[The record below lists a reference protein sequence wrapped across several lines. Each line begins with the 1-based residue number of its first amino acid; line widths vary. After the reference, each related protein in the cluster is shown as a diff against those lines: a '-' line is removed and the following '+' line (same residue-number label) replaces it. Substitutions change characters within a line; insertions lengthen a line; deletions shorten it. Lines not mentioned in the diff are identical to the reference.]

1 MGIAIVLALAA
12 SFCTATSSVC
22 QRRGAITTAT
32 APGFDPWLVL
42 RLARRP
48 VWLLGI
54 ASMILG
60 FGFQLT
66 ALHFGPLALV
76 QPILALELL
85 LVFGYM
91 AVAGRHRLRVR
102 GREWLA
108 AAAMSVG
115 IGLFLGAAAPSG
127 GRLHAPAGAWLLA
140 GVVTCGV
147 VLIALAVAFG
157 MGRRPGTPPSR
168 RAAALGAATGISWGL
183 VAAII
188 KELSSH
194 LGNGVGAVFTT
205 WSVYALLA
213 VGAATMVLASQAL
226 AAGPLAASQPGFTVL
241 DPLTATL
248 LGTFLFAEH
257 LRTAP
262 VYLALQALALAII
275 VAGAAGL
282 SHSCLIRAD
291 DGFPPCLPPDGDPAA
306 AGAGTTPDRETLYA
320 GTSEERRRS

>member
-1 MGIAIVLALAA
+1 M
-12 SFCTATSSVC
+12 
-22 QRRGAITTAT
+22 TTAT
-32 APGFDPWLVL
+32 TPGFDPWLVF

-54 ASMILG
+54 GSMILG

-85 LVFGYM
+85 LVFAYM
-91 AVAGRHRLRVR
+91 AAAGRRRLRVR

-147 VLIALAVAFG
+147 VLLALAVAFG
-157 MGRRPGTPPSR
+157 MGRRPGASPSR
-168 RAAALGAATGISWGL
+168 RAAVLGAATGISWGL

-194 LGNGVGAVFTT
+194 LHGVGAVFST

-213 VGAATMVLASQAL
+213 VGAATMLLASQAL

-262 VYLALQALALAII
+262 VYLALQAVALAII

-282 SHSCLIRAD
+282 SHSCLIRGE
-291 DGFPPCLPPDGDPAA
+291 DGAPPCLPPASEPPDAQV
-306 AGAGTTPDRETLYA
+306 GTTPDQQTLYA
-320 GTSEERRRS
+320 GTSQERRRL